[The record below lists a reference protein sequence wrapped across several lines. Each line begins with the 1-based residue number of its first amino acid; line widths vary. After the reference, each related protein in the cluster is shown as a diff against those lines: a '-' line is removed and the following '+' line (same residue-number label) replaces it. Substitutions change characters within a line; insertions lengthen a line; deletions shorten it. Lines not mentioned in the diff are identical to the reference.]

1 MEISV
6 NAEIQVFPPG
16 SYNHLKANIYSYQM
30 YREESYATDMTR
42 FYNCGKSEVSK
53 TEIYSGKFESTKPT
67 SELHDHQLGGTLDCA
82 ANNDSGLQINIR
94 QPGDE
99 SSVTLSE
106 ESSAAYQ
113 MEQESA
119 D

>member
-6 NAEIQVFPPG
+6 NTEIQEFSPG
-16 SYNHLKANIYSYQM
+16 PYNHPQANFHTYQM

-94 QPGDE
+94 QPEDE
-99 SSVTLSE
+99 SSVTVSE
-106 ESSAAYQ
+106 ESS
-113 MEQESA
+113 SV
-119 D
+119 

>member
-1 MEISV
+1 MEISA
-6 NAEIQVFPPG
+6 NMEIQEFPPG
-16 SYNHLKANIYSYQM
+16 PYNHPQANIYTYQM

-42 FYNCGKSEVSK
+42 QYNCGKSEVSK

-94 QPGDE
+94 QPEDE

-106 ESSAAYQ
+106 KSSSA
-113 MEQESA
+113 
-119 D
+119 